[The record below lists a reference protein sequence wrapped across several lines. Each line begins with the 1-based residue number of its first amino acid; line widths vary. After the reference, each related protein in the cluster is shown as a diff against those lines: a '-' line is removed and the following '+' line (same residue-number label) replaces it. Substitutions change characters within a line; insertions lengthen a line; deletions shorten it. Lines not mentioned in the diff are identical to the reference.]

1 MHKSVFSK
9 IGLTLLGLTALA
21 SAQFKYWDV
30 ADPTKAPALISQTGL
45 YTNITA
51 KTMHSSANL
60 FEVNSALWSDGSYK
74 RRWFIL
80 KPNTKI
86 GFKDTVDYWTY
97 PDSAVF
103 VKDFS
108 IDTIEGDAKS
118 RVLWET
124 RFLIL
129 KKELVDPAKPAG
141 PKTDKWY
148 GFSYRWNKA
157 QTDAALVSDTGENA
171 AIRVRPIGK
180 PAYMKKWKFPSPD
193 DCRVC
198 HNTKDTE
205 IESRT
210 GTGKDTLHGRTVL
223 GFFTAQINRNNAA
236 GKNQIIDFFDKG
248 LFSGTKPS
256 LDQVNAM
263 PRWYGIEEP
272 LTATVTNEKKARAY
286 IAANCSGCHG
296 TRGMTNGAVFGVTFN
311 YDYHTGVS
319 KMTMEYQ
326 TVSWSYGLDQLEPV
340 EPGDH
345 PTKGVY
351 LVTPG
356 YPQKSAI
363 VYRQTVRNTK
373 PVDSSTA
380 FDVDG
385 NQMPP
390 RGSFEVNDKAM
401 KVLEDWIKGIP
412 QRSAAIRGSFASQPL
427 LTPAIQGRTLKVP
440 TELLSANTVVS
451 MTGIDGRV
459 LKLTASGDGVYNI
472 PGGLTK
478 GIYIVRVGAMSFT
491 RYLF

>member
-1 MHKSVFSK
+1 MHKSVSSK

-30 ADPTKAPALISQTGL
+30 ADPTKAPAKISQTGL

-108 IDTIEGDAKS
+108 IETIEGDPKS

-129 KKELVDPAKPAG
+129 KKALSDATNPASPKVDN
-141 PKTDKWY
+141 WY
-148 GFSYRWNKA
+148 GFSYRWNST
-157 QTDAALVSDTGENA
+157 QTDAELVADTGVYTS
-171 AIRVRPIGK
+171 IQVQPLGK
-180 PAYMKKWKFPSPD
+180 PAYKKKWNFPSRD
-193 DCRVC
+193 ACVEC
-198 HNTKDTE
+198 H
-205 IESRT
+205 RT
-210 GTGKDTLHGRTVL
+210 GGEGDAHGRSVL

-248 LFSGTKPS
+248 LFSGTKPT

-272 LTATVTNEKKARAY
+272 LSATVTNEKKARAY

-296 TRGMTNGAVFGVTFN
+296 SRGMANSATFGVTFN
-311 YDYHTGVS
+311 YDYHTGVP
-319 KMTMEYQ
+319 KMAMEYQ
-326 TVSWSYGLDQLEPV
+326 TVSWFYTLDEIAPLES
-340 EPGDH
+340 GDH

-356 YPQKSAI
+356 YPEKSVI
-363 VYRQTVRNTK
+363 IYRQKDRNT
-373 PVDSSTA
+373 VSADSSTA
-380 FDVDG
+380 FDVARY
-385 NQMPP
+385 QMPP
-390 RGSFEVNDKAM
+390 KGSFEVNDKAM
-401 KVLEDWIKGIP
+401 KVLEDWIRGITP
-412 QRSAAIRGSFASQPL
+412 RSAAIRGGLASQPL